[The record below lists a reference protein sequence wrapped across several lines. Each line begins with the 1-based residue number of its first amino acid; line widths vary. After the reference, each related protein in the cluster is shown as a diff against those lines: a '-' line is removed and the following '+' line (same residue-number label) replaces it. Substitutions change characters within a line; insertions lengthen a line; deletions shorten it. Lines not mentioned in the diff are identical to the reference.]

1 MEVRNLRVYI
11 VFCEFEVSN
20 VQQPLWSTLQ
30 LVQSTGRRGSEMG
43 SPGSNP
49 EQGYFVVFLGKMS
62 LSLSSLYT
70 AAHL

>member
-1 MEVRNLRVYI
+1 MEIRNLRVYI
-11 VFCEFEVSN
+11 VFV
-20 VQQPLWSTLQ
+20 PLWSTLQ
-30 LVQSTGRRGSEMG
+30 LVQSTGRHGSEMG

-62 LSLSSLYT
+62 FSLSSLYT